1 MFELLLLI
9 IVLFIFYSLIK
20 IIYVMFRLL
29 KSYMKGEIQLSIEEK
44 KDIQKSF
51 RDGVKLVL
59 RHIFL
64 LK

>member
-9 IVLFIFYSLIK
+9 IVLFIFYNLIK

-51 RDGVKLVL
+51 CDGVKLVL

>member
-1 MFELLLLI
+1 MFELVLVLFI
-9 IVLFIFYSLIK
+9 LFIFYSFIR

-29 KSYMKGEIQLSIEEK
+29 KSYMKGEIQLSIKEK